1 MDASF
6 LLQTY
11 IINEISDVMSGG
23 ATNETAVGMNRTGM
37 TGTGTGMAGTGMG
50 TGMGMGMT
58 GKNAAGDNKLFYLL
72 LSSILFPLIK
82 CIFDN
87 ITTICSTC
95 YTYVKNIIQSKE
107 NRITISS
114 FESVSFSASTEIP
127 DIMLALCHWIIK
139 RNICN
144 KLKFI
149 DKNRNKNGI
158 DSERWNDNEKTD
170 KNEEIS
176 YVLDEVHN
184 LLIDSKKRIYV
195 DYEKKVICNDKN
207 EGFTKWSVNLYLK
220 SRYATSQDLIDFN
233 RICLKEYIDYTSKIN
248 CKKTYTFT
256 YQGLKDKEDSVENSF
271 KMNVLSD
278 DTTLETS
285 NYETFETYFNKYK
298 YDFINEYEKL
308 HNVQLHRTNGIK
320 RKLGLLLFGP
330 PGVGKSLIASVLAN
344 YLGRDSNGNY
354 YTPFNSPPDNIYK
367 KRHIIIIPPGRI
379 KKNSE
384 IEDIY
389 SLTEINKIKFKKSEV
404 IILFDEID
412 QFGNAVSNRSNASPS
427 PSPIAT
433 SPSSTS
439 SPTVPVD
446 QSNKDACDTGSVGS
460 TESNKDIT
468 SLMTQLTSNMVKSMA
483 QPDDLNLGSLLSQLD
498 GIGNSNNNGLLTIA
512 TTNHLQ
518 LLDPSLYRDGRLNL
532 YTLENA
538 TTIDIVNMIEK
549 RYSKIPI
556 EIKDENITAYNG
568 SLISSNDIQ
577 IITAID
583 KKYSHSTIIRHMN
596 KYTYYSDLIAYLSQC

>member
-23 ATNETAVGMNRTGM
+23 ATNDTAVGMNRTGTGM
-37 TGTGTGMAGTGMG
+37 TGTGKSAS
-50 TGMGMGMT
+50 
-58 GKNAAGDNKLFYLL
+58 GDNKLFYLL

-87 ITTICSTC
+87 ITNICNTFH
-95 YTYVKNIIQSKE
+95 TYIKNTVQSKE

-114 FESVSFSASTEIP
+114 FENVSFTSSTEIP

-144 KLKFI
+144 KLRFI

-158 DSERWNDNEKTD
+158 DNERWNDNEKTD

-176 YVLDEVHN
+176 YVLDEVQN
-184 LLIDSKKRIYV
+184 LLIEPEKRIYI

-220 SRYATSQDLIDFN
+220 SKYATSQELMDFN
-233 RICLKEYIDYTSKIN
+233 KKCLKEYIDYTSKIN

-256 YQGLKDKEDSVENSF
+256 YQGLNNKEDSVENSF
-271 KMNVLSD
+271 KMNILSD
-278 DTTLETS
+278 DTTIETS

-308 HNVQLHRTNGIK
+308 HDVQLHRTNGIK
-320 RKLGLLLFGP
+320 RKLGLLLYGP
-330 PGVGKSLIASVLAN
+330 PGVGKSLISSTLAN

-354 YTPFNSPPDNIYK
+354 YTPFNSPVDNIYK

-412 QFGNAVSNRSNASPS
+412 QFGNAVSNRSNATISPMM
-427 PSPIAT
+427 PL
-433 SPSSTS
+433 
-439 SPTVPVD
+439 VKVHVD
-446 QSNKDACDTGSVGS
+446 QSNKDTSDTGSVGS

-468 SLMTQLTSNMVKSMA
+468 SLMTQLTSNVVKSMA

-498 GIGNSNNNGLLTIA
+498 GIGNSNSNGLLTIA
-512 TTNHLQ
+512 TTNHLH

-549 RYSKIPI
+549 RYSKTPF
-556 EIKDENITAYNG
+556 EIKDEDITAYNG
-568 SLISSNDIQ
+568 SLISSSDMK
-577 IITAID
+577 IITDID

-596 KYTYYSDLIAYLSQC
+596 KYTHYSNLITYLSQC

>member
-6 LLQTY
+6 LLQSY
-11 IINEISDVMSGG
+11 IINEISDVMSGE
-23 ATNETAVGMNRTGM
+23 ATNETAMGMNRTGSGM
-37 TGTGTGMAGTGMG
+37 TGTGKSAS
-50 TGMGMGMT
+50 
-58 GKNAAGDNKLFYLL
+58 GDNKLFYLL
-72 LSSILFPLIK
+72 FSSILFPLIK
-82 CIFDN
+82 CIFEN
-87 ITTICSTC
+87 ITTICNTC
-95 YTYVKNIIQSKE
+95 YTYMKNIIQSKE

-114 FESVSFSASTEIP
+114 FENVSFSSSTEIP

-144 KLKFI
+144 KLRFI

-158 DSERWNDNEKTD
+158 DSDRWNDYEKTD

-176 YVLDEVHN
+176 YVLDEVQN
-184 LLIDSKKRIYV
+184 LLIEPEKCIYV

-220 SRYATSQDLIDFN
+220 SKYATSQELIDFN
-233 RICLKEYIDYTSKIN
+233 KKCLKEYIDYTSKIN

-256 YQGLKDKEDSVENSF
+256 YQGLNNKEDSVENSF
-271 KMNVLSD
+271 KMNILSD
-278 DTTLETS
+278 DTTIETS

-308 HNVQLHRTNGIK
+308 HDVQLHRTNGIK
-320 RKLGLLLFGP
+320 RKLGLLLYGP
-330 PGVGKSLIASVLAN
+330 PGVGKSLIGSALAN

-354 YTPFNSPPDNIYK
+354 YTPFNSPVDNIYK

-412 QFGNAVSNRSNASPS
+412 QFGNAVSNRSNASIS
-427 PSPIAT
+427 PQ
-433 SPSSTS
+433 
-439 SPTVPVD
+439 VPVD
-446 QSNKDACDTGSVGS
+446 QSNKDASDTGSVGS

-468 SLMTQLTSNMVKSMA
+468 SLMTQLTSNVVKSMA
-483 QPDDLNLGSLLSQLD
+483 QADDLNLGSLLSQFD

-512 TTNHLQ
+512 TTNHLH

-549 RYSKIPI
+549 RYSKTPF
-556 EIKDENITAYNG
+556 EIKDEDITAYSG
-568 SLISSNDIQ
+568 SLISSSDMK
-577 IITAID
+577 IITNID

-596 KYTYYSDLIAYLSQC
+596 KYTHYSNLIAYLSQC